1 MKTMKKWKLIS
12 FTLCLLIIAT
22 LIFPA
27 TALARSSNVKDTV
40 NEGEVLNQNVVLYGT
55 SVKMAGVINGDLVA
69 VGTDVNINGKVNG
82 DVAVVGK
89 NVVLNGPV
97 SGNIYISALFLIV
110 GPQASI
116 GQDVYFFGNSITTQA
131 GSTVSRDL
139 NVIGLESE
147 LTGAVN
153 RRVNALVGPVTLVQ
167 KIYDFLVSKGWWPK
181 SLQINPSSFQDGPK
195 QAAPVIAFGLSSTRN
210 LAMAPASYADGSIV
224 NSVSASQSSARTN
237 AIDVQKVQAWG
248 VSLLRNLVALL
259 LLGLLTVWLA
269 PMQLSMASEQTRI
282 RPWRSLL
289 AGLLVF
295 VLGWIVALLIF
306 VLVLALA
313 LFFYWVSLPTLGF
326 FTGTIGLMTLGVVLS
341 IFWLS
346 IAYFSK
352 IVIAF
357 LVGSLIFKRFLPK
370 YAQTRIWP
378 FLTGVVIYALL
389 ASIPYLGWLIAV
401 VATLFGLGAIWLLSV
416 SRKQPDA
423 ESDAQLATAAESP
436 DLSVAP
442 EG

>member
-1 MKTMKKWKLIS
+1 M
-12 FTLCLLIIAT
+12 A
-22 LIFPA
+22 
-27 TALARSSNVKDTV
+27 
-40 NEGEVLNQNVVLYGT
+40 Q
-55 SVKMAGVINGDLVA
+55 SVTMAGVINGDLLA
-69 VGTDVNINGKVNG
+69 IGTDVKINGEVNG
-82 DVAVVGK
+82 DVAVIGK

-97 SGNIYISALFLIV
+97 SGNIYISALFLVV

-131 GSTVSRDL
+131 GSTISRDL

-167 KIYDFLVSKGWWPK
+167 KIYEFLVSKGWWPK
-181 SLQINPSSFQDGPK
+181 SLQINPSSFQDGLK
-195 QAAPVIAFGLSSTRN
+195 QPAPVMAFGLASVRN
-210 LAMAPASYADGSIV
+210 LTLAPSSFADGSAI
-224 NSVSASQSSARTN
+224 NAVSASQAPARSN
-237 AIDVQKVQAWG
+237 AIDVQRVQAWG

-259 LLGLLTVWLA
+259 ILGLLVVWLA

-289 AGLLVF
+289 TGLLVF
-295 VLGWIVALLIF
+295 VLGWIVALLIL
-306 VLVLALA
+306 VLVMALA

-326 FTGTIGLMTLGVVLS
+326 FTGAIGLMTLGVAVS

-357 LVGSLIFKRFLPK
+357 LVGSLIFKRFFPK

-378 FLTGVVIYALL
+378 FLTGVIIYALL

-401 VATLFGLGAIWLLSV
+401 IATLFGLGGIWMLSG
-416 SRKQPDA
+416 SRKQP
-423 ESDAQLATAAESP
+423 EVQSDAQLEPVAESP